1 MKTEIWKDI
10 KDYEGL
16 YQVSNLGRVK
26 SLKFGKERIL
36 KGSKSSNSYIS
47 INLLKYGKTKWIALH
62 QLVAIAFLNHKP
74 CGYKL
79 VVDHINTIKTDNRL
93 ENLQVITHREN
104 LSKDK
109 RWSSKYTSKYV
120 GVSWYKRCRKWKAQ
134 MLIKGKYK
142 TLGYFKTELEASEA
156 YQSKLETIK

>member
-1 MKTEIWKDI
+1 METEIWKDI

-36 KGSKSSNSYIS
+36 KGNKNFNGYSLVALYKD
-47 INLLKYGKTKWIALH
+47 GKTKTITVH
-62 QLVAIAFLNHKP
+62 QLVAMAFLSHKP

-79 VVDHINTIKTDNRL
+79 VVDHINTVKTDNRL
-93 ENLQVITHREN
+93 QNLQLITHREN

-109 RWSSKYTSKYV
+109 RWSSKYTSKYT
-120 GVSWYKRCRKWKAQ
+120 GVFWYKRSQKWRAEIRINGK
-134 MLIKGKYK
+134 IKY
-142 TLGYFKTELEASEA
+142 LGSFKSELEASEA

>member
-36 KGSKSSNSYIS
+36 SAATNATGYSLVALCN
-47 INLLKYGKTKWIALH
+47 GKTKAITVH
-62 QLVAIAFLNHKP
+62 QLVAMAFLNHKP

-93 ENLQVITHREN
+93 ENLQVITHRQN
-104 LSKDK
+104 CTKDK
-109 RWSSKYTSKYV
+109 KGTSKYTGVHWCKPRNKWRAEIRINGKTKY
-120 GVSWYKRCRKWKAQ
+120 
-134 MLIKGKYK
+134 
-142 TLGYFKTELEASEA
+142 LGSFKSELEASEA
-156 YQSKLETIK
+156 YQLKLETIK